1 MAQYLHGV
9 WGIPEE
15 NINVLTNATKV
26 DMERALSQMA
36 NYAAALKEERQQA
49 ELVFYYSGHGLP
61 SDATKEPF
69 LIPVDVNGNN
79 PELGLSLES
88 VLATLEREPTAR
100 TTVFLDACFSGG
112 ARNDGLVANKGI
124 NRVPDPVETRGK
136 TVVFSSS
143 SGDQSSGVFEEKEH
157 GYFTYFLLKAI
168 QEAKGK
174 LSYGELFDDVRREV
188 MLQAGRDEREQ
199 EPSFRA
205 SPQSSEEWR
214 NWELND

>member
-1 MAQYLHGV
+1 MS
-9 WGIPEE
+9 P
-15 NINVLTNATKV
+15 
-26 DMERALSQMA
+26 
-36 NYAAALKEERQQA
+36 
-49 ELVFYYSGHGLP
+49 
-61 SDATKEPF
+61 
-69 LIPVDVNGNN
+69 
-79 PELGLSLES
+79 
-88 VLATLEREPTAR
+88 
-100 TTVFLDACFSGG
+100 
-112 ARNDGLVANKGI
+112 
-124 NRVPDPVETRGK
+124 
-136 TVVFSSS
+136 S

-214 NWELND
+214 NWEFEASCNEGHDAMDVGHVGPLDGGTIRCRSLKT